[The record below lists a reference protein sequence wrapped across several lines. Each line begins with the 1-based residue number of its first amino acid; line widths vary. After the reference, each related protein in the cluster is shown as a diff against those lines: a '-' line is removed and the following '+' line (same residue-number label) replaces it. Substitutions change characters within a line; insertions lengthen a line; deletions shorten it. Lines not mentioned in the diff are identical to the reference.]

1 MLRVVVSDL
10 GVVHLLADA
19 KHHAE
24 LAPPGLGVG
33 VRAGLALG
41 ASALCGQAL
50 ARATRA
56 ARGGGGRGRAEL
68 GPELRKAQA
77 AHHLVVRG
85 DARGAQ
91 ALVRRQPL
99 RARAREEQASRRG
112 GERVSRAH
120 ASRRARVERERKRRV
135 ARGTGKKEDVGRPAR
150 GGGARTHVVGLAC
163 VRHRGA
169 RAGARRLR
177 AGSTCAC
184 ELGCGAGEQPEEY
197 LLSTYENKALS
208 RPLSLSRL
216 ARGAVLSTRRTPPGL
231 PWCPSTR
238 TWSFESGRA

>member
-10 GVVHLLADA
+10 GVVHPCGR
-19 KHHAE
+19 E
-24 LAPPGLGVG
+24 APCGT
-33 VRAGLALG
+33 RASGTSVAFSQQPLG
-41 ASALCGQAL
+41 AAAP
-50 ARATRA
+50 A
-56 ARGGGGRGRAEL
+56 ARTGLRRPRRPRRPRWRGRGRAEL
-68 GPELRKAQA
+68 RPELRKAQA

-112 GERVSRAH
+112 GERVA
-120 ASRRARVERERKRRV
+120 RARVATRAVERERKRRV

-197 LLSTYENKALS
+197 LLSSKIKLS
-208 RPLSLSRL
+208 H
-216 ARGAVLSTRRTPPGL
+216 ARFPVSPR
-231 PWCPSTR
+231 
-238 TWSFESGRA
+238 